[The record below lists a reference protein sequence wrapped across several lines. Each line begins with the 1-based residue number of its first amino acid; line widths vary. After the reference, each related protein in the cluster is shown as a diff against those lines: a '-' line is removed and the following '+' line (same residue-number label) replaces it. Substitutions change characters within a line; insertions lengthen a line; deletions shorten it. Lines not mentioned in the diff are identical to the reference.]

1 MRLSLALIFFLLS
14 SVVFADTISDYAKM
28 FKDKGYDWENAG
40 NVCEYMA
47 REEMKVHFPEDKYE
61 IKSGITY
68 KFNKIVIGELDLI
81 VFNRHTQLVDYIG
94 EVKCWKEI
102 GQGLQKALEQRARF
116 QSYVG
121 RNIIIA
127 DSVQT
132 YDPAQFRAIQSY
144 FSIAQKGGVAAG
156 FTYELN
162 LTLQEAKQLRIIM
175 LRCQNAGTCAK
186 PN

>member
-1 MRLSLALIFFLLS
+1 MRLSFTLILVLFSSLS
-14 SVVFADTISDYAKM
+14 FADIISDYAAL

-40 NVCEYMA
+40 NVCEYIA
-47 REEMKVHFPEDKYE
+47 REEMKTHFPDDKYE
-61 IKSGITY
+61 IKSGIIY
-68 KFNKIVIGELDLI
+68 KFNKIDIGELDLV
-81 VFNRHTQLVDYIG
+81 VFNRHTHLVDYIG

-102 GQGLQKALEQRARF
+102 GQGLQKAQEQRARF
-116 QSYVG
+116 QRYVG
-121 RNIIIA
+121 RNITIA
-127 DSVQT
+127 DSEQI